1 MKYQTILNTLN
12 FKFAQHILEKI
23 IEIMKLILIILF
35 KYKSPTLLLEF
46 NISTI

>member
-12 FKFAQHILEKI
+12 FKFAQHISEQI

-35 KYKSPTLLLEF
+35 KYKSPTLLLKF